1 MTGVDD
7 EQQMIRG
14 AQGDLSSSRLGLR
27 SDPMIK
33 VTRRHVLQVWQNR
46 VKTLSVLAVGISFS
60 SERQMPRVIA
70 EKRKVKEAT

>member
-46 VKTLSVLAVGISFS
+46 VKTLAVLAVGISFS

>member
-27 SDPMIK
+27 SDPTMAINS
-33 VTRRHVLQVWQNR
+33 HA
-46 VKTLSVLAVGISFS
+46 SPGALAVSGLCQKPYPFLSLGLAL
-60 SERQMPRVIA
+60 ERKADSPIYW
-70 EKRKVKEAT
+70 KR